1 MALRG
6 LKVVELAGLAP
17 APVCGMVLADYGAK
31 VIRVD
36 KVGGG
41 LNYDVTARGKRS
53 IALNLKKPEG
63 VNVLKKLCGSADVL
77 IEPFRPGVMERLGL
91 GPEVVT
97 KENPRLVYARL
108 TGFGQSGPYKD
119 MAGHDINY
127 LALSGVLNSLGRK
140 HENPLAPINLLAD
153 FAGGSFVCAMGIM
166 AALLERGVSGKGQVV
181 DSCMV
186 EGAAYVGSWLFA
198 SRDMFVWGQPRG
210 HNMLD
215 SGVHFYETY
224 RTSDDLYMSVGCIEP
239 QFYETFLEKLGISD
253 DDLPQFDDFD
263 ELKAKVA
270 EIFLKKTRE
279 EWCKVFDG
287 SDACVTPVLSQ
298 EEAPSHPQ
306 NMARGS
312 FLPGGMPRP
321 APVLSRTPASASDSA
336 NTIEFGLHTKEVLL
350 EEGLGNAEVDDL
362 IARGIVGQAEPRAKL

>member
-63 VNVLKKLCGSADVL
+63 VNVLRKLCSSADVL

-140 HENPLAPINLLAD
+140 NENPLAPINLLAD

-198 SRDMFVWGQPRG
+198 SRDMFVWGQPR
-210 HNMLD
+210 
-215 SGVHFYETY
+215 
-224 RTSDDLYMSVGCIEP
+224 
-239 QFYETFLEKLGISD
+239 
-253 DDLPQFDDFD
+253 
-263 ELKAKVA
+263 
-270 EIFLKKTRE
+270 
-279 EWCKVFDG
+279 
-287 SDACVTPVLSQ
+287 
-298 EEAPSHPQ
+298 
-306 NMARGS
+306 
-312 FLPGGMPRP
+312 
-321 APVLSRTPASASDSA
+321 
-336 NTIEFGLHTKEVLL
+336 
-350 EEGLGNAEVDDL
+350 
-362 IARGIVGQAEPRAKL
+362 

>member
-1 MALRG
+1 LLYQIAEAPVAGTRMALRG

-63 VNVLKKLCGSADVL
+63 VNVLRKLCSSADVL

-140 HENPLAPINLLAD
+140 NENPLAPINLLAD

-198 SRDMFVWGQPRG
+198 SRDMFVWGQPR
-210 HNMLD
+210 
-215 SGVHFYETY
+215 
-224 RTSDDLYMSVGCIEP
+224 
-239 QFYETFLEKLGISD
+239 
-253 DDLPQFDDFD
+253 
-263 ELKAKVA
+263 
-270 EIFLKKTRE
+270 
-279 EWCKVFDG
+279 
-287 SDACVTPVLSQ
+287 
-298 EEAPSHPQ
+298 
-306 NMARGS
+306 
-312 FLPGGMPRP
+312 
-321 APVLSRTPASASDSA
+321 
-336 NTIEFGLHTKEVLL
+336 
-350 EEGLGNAEVDDL
+350 
-362 IARGIVGQAEPRAKL
+362 